1 MLARM
6 ARMATVAGL
15 AFAFALAAPPAHAAT
30 QTAFVYATSSNPT
43 LARYAIGDGGVLD
56 ALGPPAPGLA
66 TSTGIAASPNGR
78 TLYVVDQPTD
88 DVSQYAIADDGTL
101 TPKSPATVRTGT
113 TPFGIAVAPDG
124 RHVYVTNQDGNSISI
139 FAVAADGALV
149 PGTTRVDAGSG
160 PVQIALS
167 PDGTSAYVTNAGDDG
182 TISEYDVDPADG
194 GLKAKRHPIK
204 AAGVPFAIAV
214 STDGRSVYV
223 TNRQRS
229 GFVREYSVGAGGELT
244 PMAADT
250 VPAGTRPAGILATA
264 TGVYVSNFAD
274 DTLTHYTAGA
284 DGALTAKTDVSTP
297 HNPFGMTLS
306 PDGHSLYVAGYGA
319 GRVGQYDVGA
329 DGALTAKAPSDVA
342 ADTRPLAIVA
352 VQPLEQQPPT
362 VDLRTPADGAQFDQG
377 TEVAA
382 DYSCADEGGS
392 GLTSCTGDVA
402 DGAALDTS
410 TPGTFSFTVIA
421 RDGAGNETTVT
432 HGYTVVAKESDIA
445 FGGFV
450 GPIQDGSAV
459 RAGSVVPIAFSLGGF
474 HGLDVLADGSP
485 SSVTVDCRH
494 PGYATG
500 GRPAQSDDGLQ
511 FDEESGN
518 YTFAWQ
524 TRSSWAGTCRAFLV
538 TLRDGS
544 VERLVV
550 SFRSTCWYWRPWR
563 HHW

>member
-1 MLARM
+1 M
-6 ARMATVAGL
+6 
-15 AFAFALAAPPAHAAT
+15 
-30 QTAFVYATSSNPT
+30 
-43 LARYAIGDGGVLD
+43 
-56 ALGPPAPGLA
+56 
-66 TSTGIAASPNGR
+66 
-78 TLYVVDQPTD
+78 
-88 DVSQYAIADDGTL
+88 
-101 TPKSPATVRTGT
+101 
-113 TPFGIAVAPDG
+113 
-124 RHVYVTNQDGNSISI
+124 
-139 FAVAADGALV
+139 
-149 PGTTRVDAGSG
+149 
-160 PVQIALS
+160 
-167 PDGTSAYVTNAGDDG
+167 
-182 TISEYDVDPADG
+182 
-194 GLKAKRHPIK
+194 
-204 AAGVPFAIAV
+204 PFAIAV

-223 TNRQRS
+223 TNRERS

-244 PMAADT
+244 PMAAET

-264 TGVYVSNFAD
+264 AGVYVSNFAD
-274 DTLTHYTAGA
+274 DTLSQYTAGA
-284 DGALTAKTDVSTP
+284 DGALTAKADVSSAAQPVRDDARRPT
-297 HNPFGMTLS
+297 GTASTS
-306 PDGHSLYVAGYGA
+306 PGTAT

-329 DGALTAKAPSDVA
+329 DGALTAKAPPDVA
-342 ADTRPLAIVA
+342 ADTRPLAIAA

-377 TEVAA
+377 AEVAA
-382 DYSCADEGGS
+382 DYSCADKGGS

-410 TPGTFSFTVIA
+410 TPGTLQLHRRRSRRRRQRDDGDA
-421 RDGAGNETTVT
+421 RLHRRREGIRR
-432 HGYTVVAKESDIA
+432 H
-445 FGGFV
+445 
-450 GPIQDGSAV
+450 V
-459 RAGSVVPIAFSLGGF
+459 RGLRRPDPGRQRRPRGSVVPIAFSLGGF

-485 SSVTVDCRH
+485 SSVTVDCRQ

>member
-15 AFAFALAAPPAHAAT
+15 ALAFAAPPARAAT
-30 QTAFVYATSSNPT
+30 PTAFVYATSSNPT
-43 LARYAIGDGGVLD
+43 LAQYAIGDGGVLN

-66 TSTGIAASPNGR
+66 SSTGIAASPNGR

-88 DVSQYAIADDGTL
+88 NVSQYAIADDGTL
-101 TPKSPATVRTGT
+101 TPKSPASVATGT

-124 RHVYVTNQDGNSISI
+124 RHVYVTNQDDNSISI

-167 PDGTSAYVTNAGDDG
+167 PDGTSAYVTNAGDE
-182 TISEYDVDPADG
+182 TISEYDVDPAFG
-194 GLKAKRHPIK
+194 ALKSKRAPIK
-204 AAGVPFAIAV
+204 APGVPFAIAI

-223 TNRQRS
+223 TNRQAP

-244 PMAADT
+244 PMAPDT

-264 TGVYVSNFAD
+264 TGVYVTNFGD
-274 DTLTHYTAGA
+274 DTLTHYTEGA
-284 DGALTAKTDVSTP
+284 DGALTARADLTTP

-329 DGALTAKAPSDVA
+329 DGALTAKAPADVA
-342 ADTRPLAIVA
+342 ADTRPLAIAA
-352 VQPLEQQPPT
+352 VQPLEQQRPT

-377 TEVAA
+377 AEVAA
-382 DYSCADEGGS
+382 DYSCADAGGS

-410 TPGTFSFTVIA
+410 TPGTFSFTVVG

-432 HGYTVVAKESDIA
+432 HGYTVVAQESDIA

-450 GPIQDGSAV
+450 GPIQDGSVV

-485 SSVTVDCRH
+485 SSVKVDCGH

-500 GRPAQSDDGLQ
+500 GHPAQSDDGLQ
-511 FDEESGN
+511 FDEETGN

-563 HHW
+563 HHR